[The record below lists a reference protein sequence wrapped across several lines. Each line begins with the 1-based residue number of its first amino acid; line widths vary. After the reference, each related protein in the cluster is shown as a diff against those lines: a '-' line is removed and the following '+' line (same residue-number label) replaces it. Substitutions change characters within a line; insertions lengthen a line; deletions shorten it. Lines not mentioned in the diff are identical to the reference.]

1 MEKTLSVR
9 LPGELMTVLDR
20 VADEVERPRS
30 YLIRKAIEAYV
41 DEYAEY
47 QIALDRLRDKDDKS
61 VTGKEL
67 RQRLGL

>member
-9 LPGELMTVLDR
+9 LPDELMVVLDR

-47 QIALDRLRDKDDKS
+47 QIALDRLRNKDDKS
-61 VTGKEL
+61 VTGKAL